1 MCNYIIQFMNIKLV
15 SVGKTDDK
23 ALEMLIQNYI
33 KRLTRY
39 INFEFI
45 VVPDL
50 KNRKNSP
57 VEKQKQQEGNLLLV
71 HFDKSD
77 FVILLDEKGTQFSSI
92 GFSTFIQKKMLS
104 GIKRLVFVIGGPYG
118 FSNAVYQRANQKISL
133 SKMTFSHQMVRL
145 FFVEQLYRAFTI
157 IRNEPYHHE

>member
-15 SVGKTDDK
+15 SVGKTDDR

-39 INFEFI
+39 INFEFTVI
-45 VVPDL
+45 PDL
-50 KNRKNSP
+50 KNRKNTP
-57 VEKQKQQEGNLLLV
+57 VEKQKQQEGDLLLA
-71 HFDKSD
+71 HFEKSD
-77 FVILLDEKGTQFSSI
+77 FVILLDEKGTQFSSV

-118 FSNAVYQRANQKISL
+118 FSDAVYQRANQKISF

>member
-1 MCNYIIQFMNIKLV
+1 MNIKLV
-15 SVGKTDDK
+15 SVGKTDDR

-39 INFEFI
+39 INFEFTVI
-45 VVPDL
+45 PDL
-50 KNRKNSP
+50 KNRKNTP
-57 VEKQKQQEGNLLLV
+57 VEKQKQQEGDLLLA
-71 HFDKSD
+71 HFEKSD
-77 FVILLDEKGTQFSSI
+77 FVILLDEKGTQFSSV

-118 FSNAVYQRANQKISL
+118 FSDAVYQRANQKISF